1 MPKKN
6 FRKKIFLFSWGHV
19 QLKLAKIRVKNAFFV
34 FCLNVALLINSV
46 SLSMTLLVE
55 THLFNTEKVRTMQR
69 NLFRGGGGEYKKMLK
84 INQNRQFY

>member
-1 MPKKN
+1 M
-6 FRKKIFLFSWGHV
+6 FLFSGGHV

-69 NLFRGGGGEYKKMLK
+69 NLFRGEGENIRKCSKLTR
-84 INQNRQFY
+84 IVNFIDFQ